1 MHVPTKMKRWTGYF
15 YQLITSHLS
24 QILRMWHELSY
35 KSGHQPAH
43 SNFNLLTQ
51 HTMLTANL
59 GSVSSFRRSAST
71 PSPRHVSGSSH
82 LSKSTGLSTD
92 DEGATTSSETEETS
106 RETALAATKAEAA
119 YDAELVKRFNQGDE
133 SAFTEIMNRYYGK
146 ILGLALNLLRNRA
159 DAEEIAQDTFLRVH
173 RGLANFRGD
182 SSLATWLYRIALNL
196 ARNRYWYFFRRRR
209 QDSVSIDRPLGD
221 ETGATLGDFIA
232 AEKGDPAQQTVT
244 NEFADLISACME
256 KLDSRHREILTMR
269 NSLHLPYEEI
279 ARALA
284 INVGTVKSRI
294 ARARESL
301 RKLLAEAAPEF
312 GAANKSEDDSADY
325 FLPARPAYGCHAVAY
340 A

>member
-1 MHVPTKMKRWTGYF
+1 MA
-15 YQLITSHLS
+15 TSAD
-24 QILRMWHELSY
+24 EA
-35 KSGHQPAH
+35 K
-43 SNFNLLTQ
+43 
-51 HTMLTANL
+51 TA
-59 GSVSSFRRSAST
+59 T
-71 PSPRHVSGSSH
+71 
-82 LSKSTGLSTD
+82 SK
-92 DEGATTSSETEETS
+92 
-106 RETALAATKAEAA
+106 ETALAATKVEAA
-119 YDAELVKRFNQGDE
+119 YDAVLVKRFNAGDE
-133 SAFTEIMNRYYGK
+133 AAFTEIMNRYYGK

-209 QDSVSIDRPLGD
+209 QDSVSIDRPLGE

-232 AEKGDPAQQTVT
+232 ADRGDPAQQTVT
-244 NEFADLISACME
+244 NEFADLIAACME

-312 GAANKSEDDSADY
+312 SGQKNEGDSADY
-325 FLPARPAYGCHAVAY
+325 FLPSRPAYGCHSVAY
-340 A
+340 S

>member
-1 MHVPTKMKRWTGYF
+1 
-15 YQLITSHLS
+15 
-24 QILRMWHELSY
+24 
-35 KSGHQPAH
+35 
-43 SNFNLLTQ
+43 
-51 HTMLTANL
+51 MLTANT
-59 GSVSSFRRSAST
+59 GSVSPLRRSAST
-71 PSPRHVSGSSH
+71 PSPRLVSVSDRHAIDSD
-82 LSKSTGLSTD
+82 STLETNKAD
-92 DEGATTSSETEETS
+92 AATA
-106 RETALAATKAEAA
+106 RENALAATKAEAA
-119 YDAELVKRFNQGDE
+119 YDAELVKRFNAGDE
-133 SAFTEIMNRYYGK
+133 AAFTEIMNRYYGK

-209 QDSVSIDRPLGD
+209 QDSVSIDRPLGE

-232 AEKGDPAQQTVT
+232 ADRGDPAQQTVT
-244 NEFADLISACME
+244 NEFAELISTCME

-312 GAANKSEDDSADY
+312 GYQKESEDSADY
-325 FLPARPAYGCHAVAY
+325 FLSSRPAYGCHAVAY

>member
-1 MHVPTKMKRWTGYF
+1 MHTETIGLATSSFVRRSNGASRSFNSEKPAARPVSANRTTAFEADELPTKEDA
-15 YQLITSHLS
+15 S
-24 QILRMWHELSY
+24 
-35 KSGHQPAH
+35 
-43 SNFNLLTQ
+43 
-51 HTMLTANL
+51 AN
-59 GSVSSFRRSAST
+59 S
-71 PSPRHVSGSSH
+71 
-82 LSKSTGLSTD
+82 
-92 DEGATTSSETEETS
+92 
-106 RETALAATKAEAA
+106 KAEAL
-119 YDAELVKRFNQGDE
+119 YDAGLVKRFNNGDE

-209 QDSVSIDRPLGD
+209 QDSISIDRPLGD

-232 AEKGDPAQQTVT
+232 ADRSDPAQETVT
-244 NEFADLISACME
+244 SEFAELISSCME
-256 KLDSRHREILTMR
+256 KLDARHREILTMR

-279 ARALA
+279 ARALS

-301 RKLLAEAAPEF
+301 RKLLAEVAPEF
-312 GAANKSEDDSADY
+312 GSQQDNSEDAGDY
-325 FLPARPAYGCHAVAY
+325 FLPSRPAYGCHPVAY